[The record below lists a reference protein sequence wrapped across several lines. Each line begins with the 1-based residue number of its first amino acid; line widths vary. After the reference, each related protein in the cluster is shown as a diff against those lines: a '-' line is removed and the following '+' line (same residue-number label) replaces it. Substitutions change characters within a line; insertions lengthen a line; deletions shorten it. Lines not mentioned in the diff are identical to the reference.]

1 MNSCKVLH
9 VIAFVNTFPTSPFLS
24 LQSLRATT
32 LERSMVCKNLHPNT
46 MLCIASNLTCDD
58 EHIISQSIGEWKS
71 FKGDLNKKPAVFLVY
86 SRRFPVRR

>member
-9 VIAFVNTFPTSPFLS
+9 VIAFVNTFPMQDL
-24 LQSLRATT
+24 
-32 LERSMVCKNLHPNT
+32 CKNLHPNT
-46 MLCIASNLTCDD
+46 MLCVASNLTCDD

-86 SRRFPVRR
+86 SCRFPVRR